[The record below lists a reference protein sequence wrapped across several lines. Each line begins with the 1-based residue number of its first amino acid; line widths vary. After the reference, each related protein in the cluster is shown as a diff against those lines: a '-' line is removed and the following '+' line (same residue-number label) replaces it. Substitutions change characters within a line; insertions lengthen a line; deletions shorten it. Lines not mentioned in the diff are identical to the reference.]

1 MVIEFRNGG
10 EVCGEGGKAVFGWF
24 AVGFDGELSVGR
36 EALVDEI
43 LPCIAKVLNVWGH
56 VVWGMFEEEGI

>member
-1 MVIEFRNGG
+1 M
-10 EVCGEGGKAVFGWF
+10 KS
-24 AVGFDGELSVGR
+24 VGRVARQFSVGSPLALDGEFSVGR